1 MSVDEERLK
10 ERESICGDVICC
22 TQPGAITRI
31 RAECELSYIA
41 EIRRLRRILDNPG
54 RTQFCLGCERWA
66 REAADLK
73 TANAALDAENA
84 DLRRRYE
91 ECRARGL
98 AEAIRKELS
107 GVVAERSELMG
118 LLIKAEAENA
128 ELRKERDEH
137 LNASLRYYAQIGDM
151 ENEAEAENVKLCKV
165 ANENADLR
173 QRLAELTKQIQG
185 LGGTPETCRE
195 D

>member
-1 MSVDEERLK
+1 MSVDEARLRRDEEIARAATGLK
-10 ERESICGDVICC
+10 
-22 TQPGAITRI
+22 PGEFRVDGMPDPILDTL
-31 RAECELSYIA
+31 ELIA
-41 EIRRLRRILDNPG
+41 EIRRHLCRAC
-54 RTQFCLGCERWA
+54 Q
-66 REAADLK
+66 EAGNTIHDLK

-98 AEAIRKELS
+98 AEAIRRELS